1 MVRREP
7 PTGRRQPLREPH
19 LRLLVV
25 CGTEKTETAYLKGL
39 RAVLGANSVDI
50 KIVERPR
57 SPDQVVEH
65 TRDHRNYRDFDE
77 CWCVLDVDAYE
88 QEGGKVTIAS
98 SKADEA
104 GIRLAVSNPCFEYWL
119 LLHYRKWDRPFAR
132 CKEVLVPLR
141 RSVPSYDKARLRFT
155 DFANGVSSAIAQAKQ
170 RDPSA
175 KDFAVNPSSSVWV
188 LVERLME
195 QRGSE

>member
-7 PTGRRQPLREPH
+7 PAGRRQPLREPH

-25 CGTEKTETAYLKGL
+25 CGTEKTETAYFKGF
-39 RAVLGANSVDI
+39 RTSLGANSVDI

-65 TRDHRNYRDFDE
+65 AKNRRDYRDFDE

-88 QEGGKVTIAS
+88 QEGGKVTKAS
-98 SKADEA
+98 ATADAA
-104 GIRLAVSNPCFEYWL
+104 GIKLAVSNPCFEYWL
-119 LLHYRKWDRPFAR
+119 LLHHRGWDRPLSR
-132 CKEVLVPLR
+132 CKDVWVPLR
-141 RSVPSYDKARLRFT
+141 KSVNSYDKSKLRFA
-155 DFANGVSSAIAQAKQ
+155 DFAEGVLSAVARAKV

-175 KDFAVNPSSSVWV
+175 RDFAINPSSSVWV

-195 QRGSE
+195 QRGE